1 MDQLKKKLNALES
14 DWMELLFAQLRTS
27 FSGIHLPSHDH
38 WHHYRVWQFVKIILA
53 HLEGKGVV
61 FNNHEL
67 TNLMLASLFHDV
79 GLTQTLDEWH
89 GKAGA
94 DICREFIES
103 HKLNQ
108 SADLST
114 ALEAIE
120 KHDDKQYNQTLTR
133 KGKPSLLAIL
143 STADDLDAFGF
154 IGVVRY
160 AEIYLLRNTNI
171 EDVSDK
177 VLNNADRRFLHFSR
191 EFYHFKVLVEQQR
204 QRYESLVDFYK
215 SVNPSPASNNHP
227 GNMLRHIR
235 NNIENR
241 QNNSSL
247 TDLLNPIDS
256 EYIQSFKDQI
266 IKEHNHFRNDSMDQF
281 T

>member
-1 MDQLKKKLNALES
+1 MDELKKKLKALES
-14 DWMELLFAQLRTS
+14 RWMKLFFTQLKTY

-53 HLEGKGVV
+53 HLEQKGIA
-61 FNNHEL
+61 FNSHEI

-79 GLTQTLDEWH
+79 GMTQTLDEWH

-94 DICREFIES
+94 DICREYIES
-103 HKLNQ
+103 GKLYQ
-108 SADLST
+108 QTDFLP

-120 KHDDKQYNQTLTR
+120 KHDDKQYNQTEAI
-133 KGKPSLLAIL
+133 KGKPSILFIL

-160 AEIYLLRNTNI
+160 AEIYLLRNTSI
-171 EDVSDK
+171 KDIPDK
-177 VLNNADRRFLHFSR
+177 VAKNADRRFRHLNKTFRHF
-191 EFYHFKVLVEQQR
+191 EELIDQQK
-204 QRYESLVDFYK
+204 QRYESLVHFYK
-215 SVNPSPASNNHP
+215 CVNSSATSNN
-227 GNMLRHIR
+227 NNRNILQHIR
-235 NNIENR
+235 NNVENQ
-241 QNNSSL
+241 QNNNNL

-256 EYIQSFKDQI
+256 KYIKSFKEKI
-266 IKEHNHFRNDSMDQF
+266 IKEQQHFGDYSMEPF